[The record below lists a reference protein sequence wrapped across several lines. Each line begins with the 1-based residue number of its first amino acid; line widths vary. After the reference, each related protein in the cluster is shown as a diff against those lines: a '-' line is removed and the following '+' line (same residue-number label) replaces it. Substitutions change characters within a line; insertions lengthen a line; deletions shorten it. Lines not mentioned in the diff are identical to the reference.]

1 MLRRQI
7 FKFLEPGVT
16 SVVQHNKMGT
26 IFKVITKEQTP
37 RCCDMLWT
45 QLPAVQQSFISIL
58 QTQMLVVPL
67 TRYPG
72 LCVKTWFVFATGDN
86 HRVIGLTFSPIASA
100 LVSVKLAALPAF
112 YADIC

>member
-7 FKFLEPGVT
+7 YKFLGPGVT

-26 IFKVITKEQTP
+26 IFKVITKKQTP
-37 RCCDMLWT
+37 RCFDMLWT
-45 QLPAVQQSFISIL
+45 QLPTVQQSFISIL

-67 TRYPG
+67 RRYPG
-72 LCVKTWFVFATGDN
+72 LCVKTSFVFATGDN

-100 LVSVKLAALPAF
+100 LVSVKLAALPVF
-112 YADIC
+112 HADIC